1 MLAAVHSAVLNCQ
14 HIGLSRPHWFSFY
27 DFYCVKIPSNKK
39 RVFLSHCGQVFSSYK
54 QMTLSFPV
62 TKVEELKVIL
72 APCTVLFSQQLGVQD
87 SQQNTH
93 NYFHAPLALSQH
105 SRDYWA
111 SVTSKTYSSLNLP
124 QSWCYFSHTPLQLHS
139 SKYLSQNLGQF
150 FHFQIFA
157 CSTNNCSTSQLHNS
171 TRRKS
176 GQKSTKTN
184 TEEWNLVRC
193 LKSDRANCRP
203 PWLKS
208 VYSCLITQAAY
219 TFSHWTAIWSGLRLF
234 WEQDGPRCAI
244 NNFTST
250 HAVQQSQSV

>member
-139 SKYLSQNLGQF
+139 VTMIFFLINTPLGSVSRKPKMRVL
-150 FHFQIFA
+150 FQIKSPPQSLSERFPL
-157 CSTNNCSTSQLHNS
+157 CRTNHHEQYMLRGAWSCYYCFSLM
-171 TRRKS
+171 
-176 GQKSTKTN
+176 GQ
-184 TEEWNLVRC
+184 
-193 LKSDRANCRP
+193 AQ
-203 PWLKS
+203 
-208 VYSCLITQAAY
+208 Y
-219 TFSHWTAIWSGLRLF
+219 FRLC
-234 WEQDGPRCAI
+234 PI
-244 NNFTST
+244 
-250 HAVQQSQSV
+250 HIK